1 LHGFT
6 NLCIFIQQLE
16 TTTTQTNTNME
27 NLTIE
32 IATIIYLV
40 STTVYLVLTAK
51 KRAKINKNTF

>member
-1 LHGFT
+1 MHGIT

-51 KRAKINKNTF
+51 KTAKINKNTF